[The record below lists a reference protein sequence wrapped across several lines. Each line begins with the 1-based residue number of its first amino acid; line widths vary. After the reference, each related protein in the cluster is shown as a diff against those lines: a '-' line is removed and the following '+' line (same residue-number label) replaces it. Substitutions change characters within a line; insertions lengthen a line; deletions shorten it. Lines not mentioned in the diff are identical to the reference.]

1 MLKIA
6 SHIIFPGQVL
16 FFLTVDLKGYEHSVS
31 LHRQLNDLGR
41 PVQEL
46 RIIIYD
52 LLTVTIGFISWFGG
66 V

>member
-6 SHIIFPGQVL
+6 GHIIFPGQVL

-41 PVQEL
+41 P
-46 RIIIYD
+46 RCM
-52 LLTVTIGFISWFGG
+52 S
-66 V
+66 